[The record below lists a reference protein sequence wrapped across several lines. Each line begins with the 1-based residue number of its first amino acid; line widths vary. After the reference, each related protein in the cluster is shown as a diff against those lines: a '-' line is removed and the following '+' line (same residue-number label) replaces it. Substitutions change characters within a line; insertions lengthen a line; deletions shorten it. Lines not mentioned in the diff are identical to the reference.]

1 MKQKLS
7 DIQIYNY
14 NHITS
19 FIPFG
24 KGFAI
29 SRERL
34 VQETGLSDRMVRK
47 AIAEARENGSCILN
61 NSDGNGY
68 YTPTIKEL
76 AEAKGYI
83 RQERN
88 RIKAIV
94 RGLKGIS
101 AWVSDVERGALDE

>member
-1 MKQKLS
+1 MKQKLN

-14 NHITS
+14 NHIGS

-24 KGFAI
+24 KVFAI
-29 SRERL
+29 SREQL
-34 VQETGLSDRMVRK
+34 VQETGLSDRMVRR
-47 AIAEARENGSCILN
+47 AIAEARQNGDCILN
-61 NSDGNGY
+61 NSDGSGY
-68 YTPTIKEL
+68 YSPTIKEL

-83 RQERN
+83 KQERK
-88 RIKAIV
+88 RIRAIV

>member
-1 MKQKLS
+1 MKQKLN

-14 NHITS
+14 NHIGS

-24 KGFAI
+24 KLFAI
-29 SRERL
+29 SREQL
-34 VQETGLSDRMVRK
+34 VQETGLNDRMVRR
-47 AIAEARENGSCILN
+47 AIAEARQNGDCILN
-61 NSDGNGY
+61 NSDGSGY
-68 YTPTIKEL
+68 YSPTIKEL

-83 RQERN
+83 KQERK
-88 RIKAIV
+88 RIMAIV